1 MKDSPRIASSKT
13 DELYSL
19 IGGEEV
25 KSAELGQ
32 ARHVLCNTTTFSIK
46 GMEFDYKKWKEDSNY
61 IYLL

>member
-32 ARHVLCNTTTFSIK
+32 ARHV
-46 GMEFDYKKWKEDSNY
+46 
-61 IYLL
+61 